1 MSEKTKLLG
10 ISVKKSEDF
19 SEWYTQ
25 VVLKAEL
32 CDYAPVHG
40 CIVIREYGYAI
51 WEKIQ
56 KILDEKF
63 KKMGVKNVYFPSLIP
78 ESLLTKEAEHFK
90 GFKPEV
96 AWVTHGGDSPLQ
108 EKLAIRP
115 TSETIMYCMFS
126 KWIKSW
132 RDLPLKVNQW
142 CNVVRWEIK
151 STKPFLRTTEFL
163 WQEGHTVHETFE
175 DAEKQVM
182 EVLQV
187 YKDLVENYLAI
198 PVIVGKKSEG
208 EKFAGALYTT
218 TLEAIMPDGR
228 AVQMG
233 TSHHLGQNFAKAFE
247 IKFTGRDGK
256 MHYAWQTSW
265 GVSTRLIGALVMV
278 HGDDKGLVLPPRIAP
293 IHVVIIPIFYNEEQE
308 KIVMKYIDEIRKK
321 LEEKD
326 IVVYVDDRKEKTP
339 GWKFYEWELKGVPL
353 RLEIGP
359 RDTQNNT
366 VVVFRRDLLKKETMN
381 VEDFINNVEKILD
394 DIQQTLFNKAKK
406 LLEEFTTYVETFNEF
421 KKVIETKGGFIVAPW
436 CGTLECEEA
445 IKEETGATVRAIPF
459 DQPKELNKPCVYCG
473 SKAKYIAYFAKSY

>member
-10 ISVKKSEDF
+10 VSVKKSEDF

-51 WEKIQ
+51 WERIQ
-56 KILDEKF
+56 EILDKEF

-78 ESLLTKEAEHFK
+78 ESLLSKEAVHFK

-96 AWVTHGGDSPLQ
+96 AWVTHGGDMPLQ

-115 TSETIMYCMFS
+115 TSETIMYYMFS

-163 WQEGHTVHETFE
+163 WQEGHTVHETYE

-182 EVLQV
+182 EILRV
-187 YKDLVENYLAI
+187 YQKLIEDYLAI

-247 IKFTGRDGK
+247 IVFMGRDGK

-278 HGDDKGLVLPPRIAP
+278 HGDDRGLVLPPKIAP
-293 IHVVIIPIFYNEEQE
+293 IQIVIIPIFYSEKQEE
-308 KIVMKYIDEIRKK
+308 KVMKYIDEVKK
-321 LEEKD
+321 LLEEKK
-326 IVVYVDDRKEKTP
+326 ISLYVDERREKTP

-359 RDTQNNT
+359 RDVDNRT
-366 VVVFRRDLLKKETMN
+366 VVVFRRDLLRKETLKLEEFIGN
-381 VEDFINNVEKILD
+381 VENILE
-394 DIQQTLFNKAKK
+394 DIQKTLFNRAKE
-406 LLEEFTTYVETFNEF
+406 LLEKFTTRVKDFNEF
-421 KKVIETKGGFIVAPW
+421 KEVIEKKGGFVVAPW

-445 IKEETGATVRAIPF
+445 IKEETGATVRVIPF
-459 DQPKELNKPCVYCG
+459 DQPEIDAPCVYCG
-473 SKAKYIAYFAKSY
+473 SKAKFIAYFAKSY

>member
-10 ISVKKSEDF
+10 VSVKKSEDF

-51 WEKIQ
+51 WERIQ
-56 KILDEKF
+56 EILDKEF

-78 ESLLTKEAEHFK
+78 ESLLSKEAVHFK

-96 AWVTHGGDSPLQ
+96 AWVTHGGDMPLQ

-115 TSETIMYCMFS
+115 TSETIMYYMFS

-163 WQEGHTVHETFE
+163 WQEGHTVHETYE

-182 EVLQV
+182 EILRV
-187 YKDLVENYLAI
+187 YQKLIEDYLAI

-247 IKFTGRDGK
+247 IVFMGRDGK

-278 HGDDKGLVLPPRIAP
+278 HGDDRGLVLPPKIAP
-293 IHVVIIPIFYNEEQE
+293 IQIVIIPIFYSEEQGE
-308 KIVMKYIDEIRKK
+308 KVMKYIDEVKK
-321 LEEKD
+321 LLEEKK
-326 IVVYVDDRKEKTP
+326 ISLYVDERREKTP

-359 RDTQNNT
+359 RDVDNRT
-366 VVVFRRDLLKKETMN
+366 VVVFRRDLLRKETLKLEEFIGN
-381 VEDFINNVEKILD
+381 VENIVE
-394 DIQQTLFNKAKK
+394 DIQKTLFNRAKE
-406 LLEEFTTYVETFNEF
+406 LLEKFTTRVKDFNEF
-421 KKVIETKGGFIVAPW
+421 KEIIEKKGGFVVAPW

-445 IKEETGATVRAIPF
+445 IKEETGATVRVIPF
-459 DQPKELNKPCVYCG
+459 DQPEIDAPCVYCG
-473 SKAKYIAYFAKSY
+473 SKAKFIAYFAKSY

>member
-1 MSEKTKLLG
+1 
-10 ISVKKSEDF
+10 
-19 SEWYTQ
+19 YTQ

-51 WEKIQ
+51 WERIQ
-56 KILDEKF
+56 EILDKEF

-78 ESLLTKEAEHFK
+78 ESLLSKEAVHFK

-96 AWVTHGGDSPLQ
+96 AWVTHGGDMPLQ

-115 TSETIMYCMFS
+115 TSETIMYYMFS

-163 WQEGHTVHETFE
+163 WQEGHTVHETYE

-182 EVLQV
+182 EILRV
-187 YKDLVENYLAI
+187 YQKLIEDYLAI

-247 IKFTGRDGK
+247 IVFMGRDGK

-278 HGDDKGLVLPPRIAP
+278 HGDNRGLVLPPKIAP
-293 IHVVIIPIFYNEEQE
+293 IQIVIIPIFYSE
-308 KIVMKYIDEIRKK
+308 KQGEKVMKYIDEVKK
-321 LEEKD
+321 LLEEKK
-326 IVVYVDDRKEKTP
+326 ISLYVDERREKTP

-359 RDTQNNT
+359 RDVDNRT
-366 VVVFRRDLLKKETMN
+366 VVVFRRDLLRKETLKLEEFIGN
-381 VEDFINNVEKILD
+381 VKNILE
-394 DIQQTLFNKAKK
+394 DIQKTLFNRAKE
-406 LLEEFTTYVETFNEF
+406 LLEKFTTRVKDFNEF
-421 KKVIETKGGFIVAPW
+421 KEVIEKKGGFVVAPW

-445 IKEETGATVRAIPF
+445 IKEETGATVRVIPF
-459 DQPKELNKPCVYCG
+459 DQPEIDAPCVYCG
-473 SKAKYIAYFAKSY
+473 SKAKFIAYFAKSY

>member
-10 ISVKKSEDF
+10 VSVKKSEDF

-51 WEKIQ
+51 WERIQ
-56 KILDEKF
+56 EILDKEF

-78 ESLLTKEAEHFK
+78 ESLLSKEAVHFK

-96 AWVTHGGDSPLQ
+96 AWVTHGGDMPLQ

-115 TSETIMYCMFS
+115 TSETIMYYMFS

-163 WQEGHTVHETFE
+163 WQEGHTVHETYE

-182 EVLQV
+182 EILRV
-187 YKDLVENYLAI
+187 YQKLIEDYLAI

-247 IKFTGRDGK
+247 IVFMGRDGK

-278 HGDDKGLVLPPRIAP
+278 HGDDRGLVLPPKIAP
-293 IHVVIIPIFYNEEQE
+293 IQIVIIPIFYSEKQEE
-308 KIVMKYIDEIRKK
+308 KVMKYIDEVKK
-321 LEEKD
+321 LLEEKK
-326 IVVYVDDRKEKTP
+326 ISLYVDERREKTP

-359 RDTQNNT
+359 RDVDNRT
-366 VVVFRRDLLKKETMN
+366 VVVFRRDLLRKETLKLEEFIGN
-381 VEDFINNVEKILD
+381 VENILE
-394 DIQQTLFNKAKK
+394 DIQKTLFNRAKE
-406 LLEEFTTYVETFNEF
+406 LLEKFTTRVKDFNEF
-421 KKVIETKGGFIVAPW
+421 KEVIEKKGGFVVAPW

-459 DQPKELNKPCVYCG
+459 NQPEIDAPCVYCG
-473 SKAKYIAYFAKSY
+473 SKAKFIAYFAKSY

>member
-10 ISVKKSEDF
+10 VSVKKSEDF

-51 WEKIQ
+51 WERIQ
-56 KILDEKF
+56 EILDKEF

-78 ESLLTKEAEHFK
+78 ESLLSKEAVHFK

-96 AWVTHGGDSPLQ
+96 AWVTHGGDMPLQ

-115 TSETIMYCMFS
+115 TSETIMYYMFS

-163 WQEGHTVHETFE
+163 WQEGHTVHETYE

-182 EVLQV
+182 EILRV
-187 YKDLVENYLAI
+187 YQKLIEDYLAI

-247 IKFTGRDGK
+247 IVFMGRDGK

-278 HGDDKGLVLPPRIAP
+278 HGDDRGLVLPPKIAP
-293 IHVVIIPIFYNEEQE
+293 IQIVIIPIFYSEEQGE
-308 KIVMKYIDEIRKK
+308 KVMKYIDEVKK
-321 LEEKD
+321 LLEEKK
-326 IVVYVDDRKEKTP
+326 ISLYVDERREKTP

-359 RDTQNNT
+359 RDVDNRT
-366 VVVFRRDLLKKETMN
+366 VVVFRRDLLRKETLKLEEFIGN
-381 VEDFINNVEKILD
+381 VENILE
-394 DIQQTLFNKAKK
+394 DIQKTLFNRAKE
-406 LLEEFTTYVETFNEF
+406 LLEKFTTRVKDFNEF
-421 KKVIETKGGFIVAPW
+421 KEVIEKKGGFVVAPW

-445 IKEETGATVRAIPF
+445 IKEETGATVRVIPF
-459 DQPKELNKPCVYCG
+459 DQPEIDAPCVYCG
-473 SKAKYIAYFAKSY
+473 SKAKFIAYFAKSY